1 MIFNFETGVMILP
14 IDLDRFTIL
23 PPFQTQQDTL
33 LTLKTEFHITIIGSQ
48 LARKLLVKLGTV
60 EYQARLT
67 QIAKTI
73 DWNWTFQ
80 SEFYHLV
87 KPKTVTLPDGST
99 EILEAQSIIQMATVA
114 GINDFYE
121 EISILVAERL
131 VEERLIPPPTHVTL
145 YVYGDIQG
153 IGIASQDDMMRYAC
167 LLPNLIGR

>member
-1 MIFNFETGVMILP
+1 MILP
-14 IDLDRFTIL
+14 IEIDRFTIL
-23 PPFQTQQDTL
+23 PPFQTQQGTL

-48 LARKLLVKLGTV
+48 LGRKLLARLGKV

-73 DWNWTFQ
+73 DWDWTFQ

-114 GINDFYE
+114 GINDFYA
-121 EISILVAERL
+121 EISILVA
-131 VEERLIPPPTHVTL
+131 ERLIPPPTHVTL
-145 YVYGDIQG
+145 YVYGDVQG
-153 IGIASQDDMMRYAC
+153 IGITSQDDMMRYAC
-167 LLPNLIGR
+167 LLPNSIGG

>member
-14 IDLDRFTIL
+14 IDSDRFTIL
-23 PPFQTQQDTL
+23 APFQTEQGTL

-48 LARKLLVKLGTV
+48 LGRKLLVRLGTV

-73 DWNWTFQ
+73 DWDWTFQ
-80 SEFYHLV
+80 SKFYHLV

-114 GINDFYE
+114 GINDFYA
-121 EISILVAERL
+121 EISMLVSERL
-131 VEERLIPPPTHVTL
+131 LPPPTHVTL

-167 LLPNLIGR
+167 LLPNSIGG